1 MCPQIGG
8 IHITWKIGRTIVHPG
23 VLINLTSEIFGT
35 VGALFTDDLCILDI
49 FGILDEERTALS
61 HAYILRLMERVTTKI
76 TNCPKSLSFIGSHN
90 ALCCIL
96 YNHKMMSGCNI
107 HNRVH
112 FTGYTCIMNR
122 YNSFGTFCNRFF
134 NFGLIYIH
142 GIWSDIYEYGLG
154 STKYESIC
162 RRYESKR
169 RHNDFI
175 AFFYICK
182 QCCQLCCLCTGG
194 SQKTFRR
201 SCFFLDP
208 FITLL
213 RKRTVSTDFLILYCL
228 FYIFYFFPCIG
239 RYVKINHNSYHAFP

>member
-1 MCPQIGG
+1 
-8 IHITWKIGRTIVHPG
+8 
-23 VLINLTSEIFGT
+23 
-35 VGALFTDDLCILDI
+35 
-49 FGILDEERTALS
+49 
-61 HAYILRLMERVTTKI
+61 
-76 TNCPKSLSFIGSHN
+76 
-90 ALCCIL
+90 
-96 YNHKMMSGCNI
+96 MSGCNI
-107 HNRVH
+107 HNHVH

-134 NFGLIYIH
+134 NLGLIYIH
-142 GIWSDIYEYGLG
+142 GIRSDIYEHRLG

-208 FITLL
+208 FITFL
-213 RKRTVSTDFLILYCL
+213 RKRTISTDFLILYCL

-239 RYVKINHNSYHAFP
+239 RYVKINHSRLRSCAICLLRQNHIFFMLQTVVPILHTFYIFCNGNAN